1 MALQTLEEL
10 LSRSA
15 ALFQHEQT
23 LENNRDIDSASAS
36 LLSSTATSPQRRCE
50 ERTHD
55 QHMCSY
61 EIRETIGGESV
72 VIGEGGAFLV
82 NRSEEGILLLMAL
95 APHAKQFIEVRVSL
109 SGWRKTLSIFEPRW
123 TKARQVESCGE
134 LHLVGCRRKFGPHT
148 YLSF

>member
-50 ERTHD
+50 ERTDD

-72 VIGEGGAFLV
+72 VIGEGRGFPGQSERGRNTSSHGSGA
-82 NRSEEGILLLMAL
+82 S
-95 APHAKQFIEVRVSL
+95 
-109 SGWRKTLSIFEPRW
+109 RK
-123 TKARQVESCGE
+123 AV
-134 LHLVGCRRKFGPHT
+134 H
-148 YLSF
+148 

>member
-50 ERTHD
+50 ERTDD
-55 QHMCSY
+55 QAGIFIWCSRY
-61 EIRETIGGESV
+61 VRLLEGSPSSSGKEGLSWSIGARKEYFFSWLWRLTQSSSLKC
-72 VIGEGGAFLV
+72 A
-82 NRSEEGILLLMAL
+82 
-95 APHAKQFIEVRVSL
+95 SL
-109 SGWRKTLSIFEPRW
+109 SLDGVRP
-123 TKARQVESCGE
+123 
-134 LHLVGCRRKFGPHT
+134 
-148 YLSF
+148 

>member
-50 ERTHD
+50 ERTDD

-61 EIRETIGGESV
+61 EIRESIGGESV
-72 VIGEGGAFLV
+72 VIGEGGAFLSIGA
-82 NRSEEGILLLMAL
+82 RKEYFFSWLWRLTQSSSSKCASPSLDG
-95 APHAKQFIEVRVSL
+95 VR
-109 SGWRKTLSIFEPRW
+109 P
-123 TKARQVESCGE
+123 
-134 LHLVGCRRKFGPHT
+134 
-148 YLSF
+148 